1 MSKTNLLNNCYDKF
15 VTEEIREQVKHP
27 IMEILV
33 KRLHKKKDY
42 TIGKMYINGEYFCDT
57 LEDTDRGLTQI
68 MTLSE
73 IKEVKEYG
81 RTAIPTGRYPI
92 AYTYSPRFKKHL
104 PLLLNVPAFEGV
116 RIHSGNTH
124 KDTEGCILLGEN
136 KAVGKVLNSRKTMDE
151 FLRILKPA
159 IEACEDIWITII

>member
-1 MSKTNLLNNCYDKF
+1 
-15 VTEEIREQVKHP
+15 
-27 IMEILV
+27 MEILV
-33 KRLHKKKDY
+33 KREYKKKDY

-57 LEDTDRGLTQI
+57 LEDTDRGLKQD
-68 MTLSE
+68 MSLSE
-73 IKEVKEYG
+73 LKELKEYG

-136 KAVGKVLNSRKTMDE
+136 KAVGKVLNSRKTMDK
-151 FLRILKPA
+151 FMRILKPA
-159 IEACEDIWITII
+159 IEACEDIWITIK

>member
-1 MSKTNLLNNCYDKF
+1 
-15 VTEEIREQVKHP
+15 
-27 IMEILV
+27 MEILV
-33 KRLHKKKDY
+33 KREYKKKDY

-57 LEDTDRGLTQI
+57 LEDTDRCLT
-68 MTLSE
+68 MTMSLAE

-92 AYTYSPRFKKHL
+92 AYTYSARFKKHL
-104 PLLLNVPAFEGV
+104 PLLLNVPAFDGV

>member
-1 MSKTNLLNNCYDKF
+1 MLI
-15 VTEEIREQVKHP
+15 E
-27 IMEILV
+27 V
-33 KRLHKKKDY
+33 KRLYKKADY

-57 LEDTDRGLTQI
+57 LEDTDRGLAQG
-68 MTLSE
+68 MPLSE
-73 IKEVKEYG
+73 LKEMKEYG
-81 RTAIPTGRYPI
+81 KTAIPTGEYMV
-92 AYTYSPRFKKHL
+92 AVTFSNRFEKWL
-104 PLLLNVPAFEGV
+104 PLIHPVPVFEGV

-151 FLRILKPA
+151 FLRVLNPA